1 MATRKKPIN
10 KNYLI
15 LLGVGAAAVGTW
27 LLAGD
32 SIKKLF
38 KGSTEPPAIEPQM
51 PVINLPAGTAQPK
64 PKPVET
70 KEVDTTGDVYDIT
83 EKLKPG
89 SKGSGVGRIQLIINE
104 IAVIRGD
111 QGFTA
116 NNGQKIKFPLDQDRD
131 FGNATNLGALYAFPS
146 YKENGFITLY
156 NARLRWCY
164 LKGYYNRPFPTSLA
178 NTKNLEEYQAAYK
191 AGQIDKAKNESK

>member
-15 LLGVGAAAVGTW
+15 LLGVGAAALGTW
-27 LLAGD
+27 LIAGD

-38 KGSTEPPAIEPQM
+38 KRGGEAPALEPEIKFIPS
-51 PVINLPAGTAQPK
+51 PAGTAQPK
-64 PKPVET
+64 KET
-70 KEVDTTGDVYDIT
+70 KETDTTGDIYDIR

-89 SKGSGVGRIQLIINE
+89 SKGSGVGRLQLIINE
-104 IAVIRGD
+104 IANIRGD

-116 NNGQKIKFPLDQDRD
+116 NSGQKIKFPISQDRD
-131 FGNATNLGALYAFPS
+131 FGPATNLGALYAFPS

-164 LKGYYNRPFPTSLA
+164 IKGYYNRTFPSSLA
-178 NTKNLEEYQAAYK
+178 NTINLDDYQAAYK
-191 AGQIDKAKNESK
+191 SGQIDKAKNAG

>member
-1 MATRKKPIN
+1 MATKKKPIN
-10 KNYLI
+10 KKYLI
-15 LLGVGAAAVGTW
+15 GIGVAAAAVGTY
-27 LLAGD
+27 LIAGD
-32 SIKKLF
+32 SIKKMF
-38 KGSTEPPAIEPQM
+38 NKGGELPAIEPVT
-51 PVINLPAGTAQPK
+51 PVISLPAGTAQPK

-70 KEVDTTGDVYDIT
+70 KEVDTTGNVYDIT

-116 NNGQKIKFPLDQDRD
+116 NNGQKIKFPLDQDRE

-191 AGQIDKAKNESK
+191 AGQIDKAKNASE

>member
-10 KNYLI
+10 KNTLI
-15 LLGVGAAAVGTW
+15 FLGIGAAAAGTW

-38 KGSTEPPAIEPQM
+38 KGNTEPPAMEPEIKLI
-51 PVINLPAGTAQPK
+51 PSPAGTAQPK
-64 PKPVET
+64 SKITET
-70 KEVDTTGDVYDIT
+70 KEVDTSGDIYDIR

-89 SKGSGVGRIQLIINE
+89 SKGSGVGRLQLIINE
-104 IAVIRGD
+104 IANIRGD

-116 NNGQKIKFPLDQDRD
+116 NSGQKLKFPIAQDRD
-131 FGNATNLGALYAFPS
+131 FGPATNLGALYAFPS

-164 LKGYYNRPFPTSLA
+164 IKGYYNRTFPSSLA
-178 NTKNLEEYQAAYK
+178 NTVNLDDYQAAYK
-191 AGQIDKAKNESK
+191 SGQIDKAKNEG

>member
-10 KNYLI
+10 KNTLI
-15 LLGVGAAAVGTW
+15 FLGIGAAALGTYFF
-27 LLAGD
+27 AGD
-32 SIKKLF
+32 AIKKLF
-38 KGSTEPPAIEPQM
+38 KGTTEPPAIEPEIK
-51 PVINLPAGTAQPK
+51 VIQSPAGTAQPK
-64 PKPVET
+64 TET
-70 KEVDTTGDVYDIT
+70 KEIDTSGDVYDIR

-116 NNGQKIKFPLDQDRD
+116 NNGQKIKFPIDQDRD

-156 NARLRWCY
+156 NARLRWSY

-178 NTKNLEEYQAAYK
+178 NTKNLDDYQAAYK
-191 AGQIDKAKNESK
+191 SGQIDKAKNEGK